1 MFDVLQLCIIYA
13 GIHIVPC
20 SGWFLSPCSLNVLR
34 TCTFNGEL
42 YSCLCFRLSLDVTGF
57 NQQATGAVLDL
68 TADDDEGL
76 GRNKGM
82 KKW

>member
-1 MFDVLQLCIIYA
+1 M
-13 GIHIVPC
+13 VPLPMQ
-20 SGWFLSPCSLNVLR
+20 FER
-34 TCTFNGEL
+34 FTYMYITFNGEL